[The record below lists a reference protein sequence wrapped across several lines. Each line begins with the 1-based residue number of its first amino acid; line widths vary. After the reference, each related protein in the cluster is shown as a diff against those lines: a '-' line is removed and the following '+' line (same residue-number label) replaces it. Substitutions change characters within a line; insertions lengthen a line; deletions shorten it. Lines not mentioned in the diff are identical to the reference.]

1 MAAQWANNI
10 NQDRHNRVRSSG
22 NVVIRDAMAKRV
34 KEARHVSVTA
44 CIDVSGGTSCGV
56 RERQVIHRFRATRCC
71 ELRPLPH
78 SVGVIERNDDVPNV
92 YQLTS
97 AELVQL
103 QRIIEAGLLA
113 RDARLSGAGF
123 ADATEQEL
131 RLLEDQGALARQ
143 RFIEANLGL
152 VGMVSRQ
159 FAARCQ
165 LPNAELF
172 QEGCLGLIT
181 AVERFDHARGNRFS
195 TYALCWIRA
204 FIGAATAKH
213 LGAMNLP
220 TSRAEQLR
228 AAHGLEAEL
237 TQTLGRAPTL
247 GEMAD
252 ALGRSE
258 DWTASLLSHQR
269 PRSLELVD
277 GTTLERLYARD
288 ELEDVLA
295 QPLPVRELL
304 LRLDDLDR
312 RVLELR
318 LGFADGEPRSF
329 AHVSR
334 VLHISITRVRRIEAR
349 ALETLRGFCP
359 QQASAQL

>member
-1 MAAQWANNI
+1 
-10 NQDRHNRVRSSG
+10 V
-22 NVVIRDAMAKRV
+22 
-34 KEARHVSVTA
+34 
-44 CIDVSGGTSCGV
+44 
-56 RERQVIHRFRATRCC
+56 
-71 ELRPLPH
+71 PH
-78 SVGVIERNDDVPNV
+78 SVVVIDDVANQPH
-92 YQLTS
+92 LTA

-143 RFIEANLGL
+143 RFIQANLGL

-165 LPNAELF
+165 LPDVELF

-181 AVERFDHARGNRFS
+181 AVERFDHARGYRFS
-195 TYALCWIRA
+195 TYALYWIRA
-204 FIGAATAKH
+204 FVGAAAAKH

-237 TQTLGRAPTL
+237 TQSLGRAPTL
-247 GEMAD
+247 REMAD

-258 DWTASLLSHQR
+258 DWIVGLLSHQR

-277 GTTLERLYARD
+277 GIALERLHAND
-288 ELEDVLA
+288 ELDAVLA
-295 QPLPVRELL
+295 EPLPVRELL
-304 LRLDDLDR
+304 FRLDALDR

-318 LGFADGEPRSF
+318 LGFADGEPKSF
-329 AHVSR
+329 ADTAR
-334 VLHISITRVRRIEAR
+334 VLQISVTRVRRIEAR
-349 ALETLRGFCP
+349 ALERLRGFCP
-359 QQASAQL
+359 QQAAALL

>member
-1 MAAQWANNI
+1 M
-10 NQDRHNRVRSSG
+10 
-22 NVVIRDAMAKRV
+22 
-34 KEARHVSVTA
+34 
-44 CIDVSGGTSCGV
+44 
-56 RERQVIHRFRATRCC
+56 
-71 ELRPLPH
+71 
-78 SVGVIERNDDVPNV
+78 
-92 YQLTS
+92 
-97 AELVQL
+97 
-103 QRIIEAGLLA
+103 
-113 RDARLSGAGF
+113 
-123 ADATEQEL
+123 
-131 RLLEDQGALARQ
+131 
-143 RFIEANLGL
+143 
-152 VGMVSRQ
+152 
-159 FAARCQ
+159 
-165 LPNAELF
+165 
-172 QEGCLGLIT
+172 GLIT
-181 AVERFDHARGNRFS
+181 AVERFDHVRGNRFS

-228 AAHGLEAEL
+228 AARGLEAEL

-247 GEMAD
+247 REMAD

-329 AHVSR
+329 AHTSR
-334 VLHISITRVRRIEAR
+334 VLHISISRVRRIEAR

>member
-1 MAAQWANNI
+1 
-10 NQDRHNRVRSSG
+10 
-22 NVVIRDAMAKRV
+22 
-34 KEARHVSVTA
+34 
-44 CIDVSGGTSCGV
+44 
-56 RERQVIHRFRATRCC
+56 
-71 ELRPLPH
+71 
-78 SVGVIERNDDVPNV
+78 VGVIETHDDVPNE
-92 YQLTS
+92 YQLTP

-143 RFIEANLGL
+143 RFIQANLGL

-165 LPNAELF
+165 LPAAELF

-181 AVERFDHARGNRFS
+181 AVERFDHARGYRFS
-195 TYALCWIRA
+195 TYALYWIRA
-204 FIGAATAKH
+204 FVGAAAAKH

-237 TQTLGRAPTL
+237 TQSLGRAPTL
-247 GEMAD
+247 REIAD

-258 DWTASLLSHQR
+258 DWTVGLLSHQR
-269 PRSLELVD
+269 PRSLQLVD
-277 GTTLERLYARD
+277 GIALERLHAHD
-288 ELEDVLA
+288 ELDAVLA
-295 QPLPVRELL
+295 EPLPVRELL
-304 LRLDDLDR
+304 FRLDALDR

-318 LGFADGEPRSF
+318 LGFADGEPKSF
-329 AHVSR
+329 ADTAR
-334 VLHISITRVRRIEAR
+334 VLQISVTRVRRIEAR
-349 ALETLRGFCP
+349 ALEKLRGFCP
-359 QQASAQL
+359 QQASALL